1 MKLFGIIGWKNSG
14 KTGLT
19 ERLVAHFTGQ
29 GLIVSTV
36 KNSHHG
42 ADVDHPGTDSFR
54 HRQAGA
60 REVVLAS
67 SARTAMMHELRGE
80 VKPTLAEII
89 TRMGPCDLVLV
100 EGFKTENHPKI
111 EAHRVETGSE
121 LIAPGNDT
129 VRAVASDEPLPD
141 LDRPL
146 FNLNDTAG
154 IANFI
159 LETLGMAGRP
169 APAATAPKLK
179 DDCFALPPGVTWT
192 PVNDALA
199 MLRDSLSPVVGTEI
213 LPVTQ
218 SLNRILATDHI
229 AARSNPPG
237 ANAAVDGYGFAFD
250 SLPDGDAALPLV
262 DGRSAAGAPFPG
274 AVPAGHAVRILTG
287 ALVPAGVDT
296 VVMQEDVAVESR
308 HISFAQGVKKGAN
321 TRRAGE
327 DVEAG
332 KSALRAGHKM
342 RAPDLALLS
351 ALGLAQ
357 VQVHTRLRVG
367 VLSTGDEI
375 VAPGSSDNPAHTFDA
390 NRPQLLALADSW
402 GYQPVDLGHVGDDRD
417 ALRNTLNDAT
427 NKADV
432 ILTSGGASAGEED
445 HVSALLSE
453 EGQLTSWRIAIK
465 PGRPLALALWNGTPI
480 FGLPGNPV
488 AALVCSLIFARPSL
502 SVLAGGEWLVPR
514 GFDLP
519 AAFAKSKRPGRREYL
534 RARMTPDGRVERFRS
549 EGSGLISGLSWAD
562 GLVELP
568 DDALELAEGDRVR
581 FYPYASFG
589 I

>member
-1 MKLFGIIGWKNSG
+1 MKVFGVVGWKNSG

-19 ERLVAHFTGQ
+19 ERLVAHFTTQ
-29 GLIVSTV
+29 GLVVSTV

-67 SARTAMMHELRGE
+67 SARTAMMHELRGDA
-80 VKPTLAEII
+80 KPSLSNIL

-111 EAHRVETGSE
+111 EAHRAETGSD

-129 VRAVASDEPLPD
+129 VRAVASDEPLPG

-146 FNLNDTAG
+146 FDLNDTAG
-154 IANFI
+154 IAGFI
-159 LETLGMAGRP
+159 LDALGMGGRS
-169 APAATAPKLK
+169 APTQAAPKLK
-179 DDCFALPPGVTWT
+179 DDCFALPPGVSWT
-192 PVNDALA
+192 PVDDALA
-199 MLRDSLSPVVGTEI
+199 MLRGSLSPVVGTET
-213 LPVTQ
+213 LPVARA
-218 SLNRILATDHI
+218 LHRILATDHI

-237 ANAAVDGYGFAFD
+237 ANAAVDGCGFAFD
-250 SLPDGDAALPLV
+250 SLPKGDAILPLV
-262 DGRSAAGAPFPG
+262 AGRSAAGSPFPG

-287 ALVPAGVDT
+287 ALVPMGVDT
-296 VVMQEDVAVESR
+296 VVMQEDVTLRDEHVG
-308 HISFAQGVKKGAN
+308 FAAGIKKGAN
-321 TRRAGE
+321 TRKAGE

-332 KSALRAGHKM
+332 QPALPAGHKM

-351 ALGLAQ
+351 ALGLGQ
-357 VQVHTRLRVG
+357 VTVHTRLRVG

-375 VAPGSSDNPAHTFDA
+375 VPPGSSDNPAHTFDA
-390 NRPQLLALADSW
+390 NRPQLLALAASW
-402 GYQPVDLGHVGDDRD
+402 GYQPVDLGHVSDDRD
-417 ALRNTLNDAT
+417 ALRDALNAAT
-427 NKADV
+427 DTADV

-465 PGRPLALALWNGTPI
+465 PGRPLALALWNGVPI

-502 SVLAGGEWLVPR
+502 SVLAGGGWLTPQ

-519 AAFAKSKRPGRREYL
+519 ATFAKSKRPGRREYL
-534 RARMTPDGRVERFRS
+534 RARMTSDGRVERFRS

-568 DDALELAEGDRVR
+568 DGALELNDGDPVR